1 MFFVTRKIG
10 SVLRGKATPFQILLA
25 TILGCLLGFVP
36 GFFLPGD
43 LGGGLLQ
50 APGLIVLLLTMVLVL
65 NANLGVFGLVTLLAK
80 ALSLV
85 LLPVSYRIGVFLLDG
100 PLQGLFRALVNGRVF
115 AWFGLEYY
123 ATVGGL
129 VVGLVF
135 GLTTGVALNGAVGT
149 IRRRM
154 AAVEENSDRYRA
166 YANKRW
172 VRLLTWLLLGKGK
185 GKKSW
190 QDLAEQKKVGMPV
203 RLTGVLVAVVGIA
216 SLWVFQQW
224 FSTPIL
230 TRNVKSSLEA
240 MNGATVDLGAARL
253 DFGAGKLNFT
263 DLAIAD
269 SRKLGADLLAADQL
283 VATIDTGELLRKRFV
298 IDELRSTS
306 ARAGTVRQVP
316 GVLLPGAEKPVE
328 PPPPA
333 AGTKTIE
340 DYLQDFEV
348 WQQRLEQAR
357 EWIDVLTGGDQ
368 TPPAEQTPEQRA
380 DDRREQ
386 ERVHGMASVIAT
398 HLLEAGPRVLIRK
411 IDIEGIGYSIGGKA
425 EQLDLR
431 LRNVADQPSLV
442 AAAMSLSIASQSD
455 SLQIALNGRSK
466 TDPAMGFQFALRQ
479 IAVDDVLGKL
489 RIGGAPPLR
498 GGTMDLSTTGSLR
511 ETAGQAMSIDLPLQ
525 VTLKDTLFA
534 LAGAKETKV
543 DSLLLPIGLRG
554 PLTQP
559 TVTLDDKAL
568 QDALLA
574 AGQKEL
580 ANFVQGQAGKLLGGL
595 PDSVQGLVDPTKPPE
610 QIVDDAKQKAEAEAK
625 RLQEEAAKKAAEE
638 AKKLLPGGIKGLLPG
653 KKEKP

>member
-1 MFFVTRKIG
+1 MFLTRKIG

-25 TILGCLLGFVP
+25 TTLGGLLGFVP

-43 LGGGLLQ
+43 LGGGLMQ
-50 APGLIVLLLTMVLVL
+50 APGLIVLLLTAVLVL

-80 ALSLV
+80 TLSLV
-85 LLPVSYRIGVFLLDG
+85 LLPISYRIGVFLVDG
-100 PLQGLFRALVNGRVF
+100 PLQGLFRTLVNGRVS
-115 AWFGLEYY
+115 AWFGLEYV

-129 VVGLVF
+129 AVGLVF
-135 GLTTGVALNGAVGT
+135 GLVGGLVLNGAIGA

-154 AAVEENSDRYRA
+154 AVAEEHSERYQT
-166 YANKRW
+166 YAKKWW
-172 VRLLTWLLLGKGK
+172 VRLCTWLLLGKGK
-185 GKKSW
+185 GKKTW
-190 QDLAEQKKVGMPV
+190 KDLAEQKKVGMPI
-203 RLTGVLVAVVGIA
+203 RLTGVLVAAVGIV

-230 TRNVKSSLEA
+230 TRNVKSGLASI
-240 MNGATVDLGAARL
+240 NGATVDLGAARL
-253 DFGAGKLNFT
+253 DFAAGKLLFT

-269 SRKLGADLLAADQL
+269 SRNLGKDLLAAEQL

-298 IDELRSTS
+298 IDELRSSS
-306 ARAGTVRQVP
+306 ARAGTKRNEP

-333 AGTKTIE
+333 AGQKTIE

-348 WQQRLEQAR
+348 WKQRLDQAR
-357 EWIDVLTGGDQ
+357 EWIDVLTGGDA

-380 DDRREQ
+380 DDRAEQ
-386 ERVHGMASVIAT
+386 ARLHGLASVVAT

-411 IDIEGIGYSIGGKA
+411 IDIEGIAYAIGGRDEKI
-425 EQLDLR
+425 DLR

-442 AAAMSLSIASQSD
+442 ADAVSASIASQSD
-455 SLQIALNGRSK
+455 KLQIALNGRSQA
-466 TDPAMGFQFALRQ
+466 DPAMGFQFTLRD
-479 IAVDDVLGKL
+479 IAVDDVFGKL

-498 GGTMDLSTTGSLR
+498 GGTMDLHTKGSLHSA
-511 ETAGQAMSIDLPLQ
+511 AGQAMSLDLPLQ
-525 VTLKDTLFA
+525 VALKDTLFA
-534 LAGAKETKV
+534 LAGSKETKV

-554 PLTQP
+554 PVTQP
-559 TVTLDDKAL
+559 AVSLDDKVL

-580 ANFVQGQAGKLLGGL
+580 ATFVQGHAGKLLGGL
-595 PDSVQGLVDPTKPPE
+595 PDSVKGLVDPSKPPE
-610 QIVDDAKQKAEAEAK
+610 QMVDEAKQKAEAEAK

-653 KKEKP
+653 KKDN